1 MQEENSHQSKNL
13 FEYLITIEYYL
24 ACLFNFPWNFH
35 FQHNNCAILK
45 ADIVYAGN
53 NSPSTTSMINGIKHD
68 EEDLVINV
76 CWQAADILAALG
88 HACEATEIYSETCN
102 KLAKEK

>member
-1 MQEENSHQSKNL
+1 M
-13 FEYLITIEYYL
+13 
-24 ACLFNFPWNFH
+24 
-35 FQHNNCAILK
+35 K

-53 NSPSTTSMINGIKHD
+53 NSPSTTSMINGIKHGK
-68 EEDLVINV
+68 DLVINV
-76 CWQAADILAALG
+76 CCQAADILAALG